1 IHLILVAP
9 PVLSSKESQTNDIV
23 LDKVIKTAS
32 DSLRIHL
39 FGASVDIQK
48 YIPSL
53 YTTLWDYCLLY
64 RKPSLDCIVIPQE
77 GESSGSLLEA
87 SLSSV
92 FVPDVFPNDFV
103 LKVNEERRGKGLP
116 VLECTP
122 IPTPRWSDSI
132 APLDWESSRVLHFK
146 TVCVGGTFDRLHPGH
161 RILLTLASLVCDH
174 LVIGLTT
181 DEMLQ
186 KKDKRELIRSYADR
200 KSELTAFL
208 STIAPSLQIDVN
220 PLHDVCGPAIER
232 ADIEGIVV
240 SLETLTGGELIN
252 QKRAEK

>member
-1 IHLILVAP
+1 MIHLILVAP

-92 FVPDVFPNDFV
+92 FVPDVLPNDLV

-116 VLECTP
+116 VMECTP

-146 TVCVGGTFDRLHPGH
+146 TVCV
-161 RILLTLASLVCDH
+161 
-174 LVIGLTT
+174 
-181 DEMLQ
+181 
-186 KKDKRELIRSYADR
+186 
-200 KSELTAFL
+200 
-208 STIAPSLQIDVN
+208 
-220 PLHDVCGPAIER
+220 
-232 ADIEGIVV
+232 DIEGIVV

-252 QKRAEK
+252 QKRAEKGMKPLTILTVNRSSKYNLSSTFIREM